1 MTKLT
6 LFGGDYRPAPKSG
19 QPAAATNPQAKQ
31 AGTNQ
36 PADESAVKPDN
47 TVQLALGLTLDLAPL
62 VQPKVVKGATLRE
75 RFESFHRLNPHVA
88 ENLFKLAKRAKD
100 RGVKRWAVKALI
112 EHLRWQTVMQTEGEV
127 WKINNNHAP
136 FYARLLMKE
145 HQELDGFFETRK
157 LSAKSEKQPE
167 IE

>member
-6 LFGGDYRPAPKSG
+6 LFGGDYRPAPKKQA
-19 QPAAATNPQAKQ
+19 QPAESKPETV
-31 AGTNQ
+31 Q
-36 PADESAVKPDN
+36 PTPTADDKANDH

-88 ENLFKLAKRAKD
+88 ENLYKLAKRAKD

-145 HQELDGFFETRK
+145 HEELDGFFETRK